1 MYVALNVKLYGM
13 VQSCFYAIKICDLG
27 RSHNVFHE
35 CSVTVLSNFISEV
48 LLQYCATLV
57 VYIDCKQ
64 ALPELRNFTITRF

>member
-1 MYVALNVKLYGM
+1 MEECKSRCYE
-13 VQSCFYAIKICDLG
+13 IKVSDLG

-35 CSVTVLSNFISEV
+35 CSVTVLPSFISEV

-64 ALPELRNFTITRF
+64 ALPELRNFIITRF